1 MKTQLSD
8 KVRYGVAAVC
18 ALLLLIAWQVS
29 ARTRLTL
36 ASASFES
43 PATYGV
49 KQDPPGNRGPWRYDV
64 NTVETQRGTIVSID
78 RVSTEVNVGG
88 IHLTLDI
95 GDEQLPVHV
104 GPAWYLEDQFLQ
116 ITINDTI
123 EVTGSR
129 IVIDGDPALIAAEI
143 KIGDT
148 VIILRDRNGLPRWRH
163 RAPRGP
169 RQMPKG
175 AQR

>member
-18 ALLLLIAWQVS
+18 ALLLLITWQVS

-36 ASASFES
+36 ASESFES

-49 KQDPPGNRGPWRYDV
+49 KQGPPGNRGPWRYDV

-95 GDEQLPVHV
+95 GDEKKL
-104 GPAWYLEDQFLQ
+104 
-116 ITINDTI
+116 
-123 EVTGSR
+123 
-129 IVIDGDPALIAAEI
+129 
-143 KIGDT
+143 T
-148 VIILRDRNGLPRWRH
+148 VCTSSGFTLCW
-163 RAPRGP
+163 
-169 RQMPKG
+169 
-175 AQR
+175 